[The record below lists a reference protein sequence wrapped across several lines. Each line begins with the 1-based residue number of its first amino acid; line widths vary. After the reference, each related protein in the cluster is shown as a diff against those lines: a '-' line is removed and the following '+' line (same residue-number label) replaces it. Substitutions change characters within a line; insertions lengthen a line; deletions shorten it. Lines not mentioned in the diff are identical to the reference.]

1 MARFFSL
8 AITLFLFTTAT
19 AQEYDPS
26 TPEGYREHIRRAFA
40 HFCTAGWDFFD
51 GTEIPLSPILTVF
64 EPEYKWE
71 LVWESTPSQ
80 GLVLVSDC
88 FRSSDIC
95 FSEEEA
101 FGFGG
106 GNPGNTGTARDTHT
120 CRELD
125 LPPQSANL
133 TPPAGYSYWGELPGT
148 FTTPEPTGNLEVPG
162 NGSFQS
168 GIGFMSGWVCDG
180 RNVEIVLNGG
190 AQRLSVSRG
199 VNRGDTAAACGDTDN
214 GFITLWNWNLLGE
227 GQHTAAL
234 VVDGQTIQSNTFTIT
249 TLGEE
254 FIRGLERDVVV
265 NDFPAPGETT
275 RFRWQESVQGLVL
288 VPD

>member
-1 MARFFSL
+1 MLRFFSL
-8 AITLFLFTTAT
+8 AITLSFFTSAM

-26 TPEGYREHIRRAFA
+26 TPEGYREHIRRSFA
-40 HFCTAGWDFFD
+40 HFCADGWDFDFD
-51 GTEIPLSPILTVF
+51 PDRLLPPILVVS
-64 EPEYKWE
+64 EPEYTWE
-71 LVWESTPSQ
+71 RRDDGDPSY
-80 GLVLVSDC
+80 GLVLRADC
-88 FRSSDIC
+88 FRPTAIC
-95 FSEEEA
+95 FSEEKA
-101 FGFGG
+101 LPNHGG
-106 GNPGNTGTARDTHT
+106 IADFARDTHT

-133 TPPAGYSYWGELPGT
+133 TPPAGYSYWGEPPGT

-180 RNVEIVLNGG
+180 RNVEIVLNGT
-190 AQRLSVSRG
+190 QRLTVARG
-199 VNRGDTAAACGDTDN
+199 IGRADTEAACGDTDN

-227 GQHTAAL
+227 GQHTAML
-234 VVDGQTIQSNTFTIT
+234 VVDGQTVQSNTFTIT

-275 RFRWQESVQGLVL
+275 RFRWQEAVQGLVL
-288 VPD
+288 VPTD

>member
-1 MARFFSL
+1 MPRFISL
-8 AITLFLFTTAT
+8 AITLSFFTSAM

-26 TPEGYREHIRRAFA
+26 TPEGYREHIRRAYMLY
-40 HFCTAGWDFFD
+40 CGDRYERVPFD
-51 GTEIPLSPILTVF
+51 INNLIPLGYALTLSP
-64 EPEYKWE
+64 PEYNWKQ
-71 LVWESTPSQ
+71 ESY
-80 GLVLVSDC
+80 GLVLEFALECSQSV
-88 FRSSDIC
+88 RIC
-95 FSEEEA
+95 NAEA
-101 FGFGG
+101 RHVDNYGG
-106 GNPGNTGTARDTHT
+106 VADFARDTHT

-125 LPPQSANL
+125 LPPRSANL
-133 TPPAGYSYWGELPGT
+133 TPPAGYSYWGEPPGT

-199 VNRGDTAAACGDTDN
+199 VNRGDTRAVCGDTAN

-234 VVDGQTIQSNTFTIT
+234 VVDGQTVQSNTFTIT

-275 RFRWQESVQGLVL
+275 RFRWQEAVQGLVL